1 MLYLGF
7 TCLLHRRRRRGR
19 YYDSSGDL
27 INWIIMDCYFRRCCF
42 LNLLLELLITREK
55 WKLHDVGFAVNN
67 IEDLKAFKALAN
79 FKLK

>member
-55 WKLHDVGFAVNN
+55 
-67 IEDLKAFKALAN
+67 
-79 FKLK
+79 